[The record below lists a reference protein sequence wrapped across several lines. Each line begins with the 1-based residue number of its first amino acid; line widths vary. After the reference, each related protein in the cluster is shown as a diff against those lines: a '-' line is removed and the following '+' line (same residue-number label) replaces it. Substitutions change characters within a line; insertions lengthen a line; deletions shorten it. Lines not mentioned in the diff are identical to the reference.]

1 MDAPSLLL
9 VLCGATEEFGQA
21 AFQRLR
27 ILRQDRHRG
36 MIRTPSDKPGDQSDR
51 GRLEPQTIVSLCDE
65 PGDFGKRQQQAV
77 ELDMIAQRGPVR
89 SSFRPRHARFRG
101 DQFGRHTHAQENL
114 REMRPGPPAASQHQA
129 QIEMRARAFAPRQVD
144 QLRRQRQTVRHARQH
159 QHRDTA
165 NAAEGYWNGST
176 PPLGYETYTAEIRG
190 KKHKKKLRIVPAE
203 SAIVEH
209 IYGRY
214 LGADGR
220 PSVGIARLAEELNAK
235 GWSYRGRPFTP
246 ALVHTILTRETY
258 LGRQYYGVK
267 NSRTGEQRPREEWIE
282 VPVPPI
288 ISEKTFERVQNLL
301 KSRDPKMT
309 PARSHS
315 SPVLLSGLGRCGK
328 PDCTGTMM
336 LMTGKGGQYRYYSC
350 SNVRRKKD
358 HSCGGN
364 NVPMDQVDDAVLQV
378 LEKRLLEPTRLEKLL
393 AQLLERSAGADA
405 KRKQQIV
412 TLRNERTGADTA
424 IQRLFEAIEAELIDP
439 KDKDLKKRLAG
450 HQARPAALDEEI
462 KLLERQCGS
471 KKDRIDSGTI
481 SAFADHLKKKL
492 TDPNDPALRKNYV
505 QAFVS
510 EVVMTKEQITVR
522 GPVASLVEAVSAPG
536 TDGVPVRTSMVNWR
550 TRLDSNQWPSPSE
563 GDALSS

>member
-1 MDAPSLLL
+1 MTDLIPAAGYIRVSTKRQAEAGTSMEEQRAGIKRDAARQGYMVVEWYIDGGVSGRSDRRP
-9 VLCGATEEFGQA
+9 E
-21 AFQRLR
+21 FQRLIADSCSR
-27 ILRQDRHRG
+27 SRPYKAVYIYNFSRFFRDDFELEGYRRKLEKSGVDLLSATQQIASG
-36 MIRTPSDKPGDQSDR
+36 PYAKLQRTLITAVDAVSSEINAEQ
-51 GRLEPQTIVSLCDE
+51 VSL
-65 PGDFGKRQQQAV
+65 V
-77 ELDMIAQRGPVR
+77 M
-89 SSFRPRHARFRG
+89 
-101 DQFGRHTHAQENL
+101 
-114 REMRPGPPAASQHQA
+114 
-129 QIEMRARAFAPRQVD
+129 
-144 QLRRQRQTVRHARQH
+144 
-159 QHRDTA
+159 TA

-190 KKHKKKLRIVPAE
+190 KKHKKKLRVVPAE

-214 LGADGR
+214 LGADGQ
-220 PSVGIARLAEELNAK
+220 PSIGIARLAEELNAK

-246 ALVHTILTRETY
+246 ALVHTILTRESY
-258 LGRQYYGVK
+258 VGRHYYGVK
-267 NSRTGEQRPREEWIE
+267 DSRTGEKRPREEWIE

-288 ISEKTFERVQNLL
+288 ISEKTFERVQKLL

-328 PDCTGTMM
+328 PGCTGTMM
-336 LMTGKGGQYRYYSC
+336 LMTGKGGNYRYYSC

-412 TLRNERTGADTA
+412 TLRNERTAADTA
-424 IQRLFEAIEAELIDP
+424 IQRLFETIEAGLIDP
-439 KDKDLKKRLAG
+439 KDKDLKKRLAD
-450 HQARPAALDEEI
+450 HQARRAALDEEI
-462 KLLERQCGS
+462 NLLERQCGS
-471 KKDRIDSGTI
+471 KKDRIDSGTV
-481 SAFADHLKKKL
+481 SAFAHHLKEKL

-522 GPVASLVEAVSAPG
+522 GPVASLVEAVSTPG
-536 TDGVPVRTSMVNWR
+536 TGGVPVRTSMVNWR
-550 TRLDSNQWPSPSE
+550 ARQDSNLWPP
-563 GDALSS
+563 D